1 MGEYC
6 EGEEGNITIPVEY
19 NNTRTFAILDNGAR
33 VAIATKSLW
42 EAWGKPAIRR
52 TRLKLQLADG
62 HLERPLGLLE
72 EISISVCRVNLI
84 HTMLAIMDVHDKPT
98 YDIILG
104 RPFMRQL
111 KMIQDWGDNHIY
123 LRHRG
128 MITQVN
134 TTTHTHQDVR
144 RAFVEDYASQSMN
157 D

>member
-72 EISISVCRVNLI
+72 EISI
-84 HTMLAIMDVHDKPT
+84 
-98 YDIILG
+98 
-104 RPFMRQL
+104 
-111 KMIQDWGDNHIY
+111 
-123 LRHRG
+123 
-128 MITQVN
+128 
-134 TTTHTHQDVR
+134 
-144 RAFVEDYASQSMN
+144 
-157 D
+157 